1 MTKAPSVVFA
11 GGGTAGHINPMLA
24 IARALRELEPNVRIL
39 TLGTADKMEAEL
51 VPAAGFEIEFIPRAP
66 MPRSLSKDTL
76 SFPAKLVGGIKRVA
90 TLLREREADV
100 AVGVGGYVCSPLYLA
115 AAQAKVPIVIHEAN
129 ARPGWANK
137 LGGRFSAFSGVAFAN
152 TPFKGAQLVGMPMKE
167 EIAHLDR
174 AAQRREARLRLGL
187 DPDKPTLIVTGGSL
201 GAASLNKAVAEN
213 IESFAQ
219 ANFQVLHITGK
230 TKAIL
235 DDAGK
240 PVVAP
245 NYIQIEFSNGMQDVY
260 AAADLLMVR
269 SGAATVSEIAAVG
282 LPAVFVPLPHGNGE
296 QGLNAAT
303 LVEAEAALL
312 VEDSQVTGEWFAQTI
327 PALMN
332 DPQRLEAMAAR
343 AYELGIRDAAQ
354 VMAAKILELAREHR
368 AARDAQEAARDSQTT
383 TDRKNS

>member
-66 MPRSLSKDTL
+66 MPRSLSKDAL

-137 LGGRFSAFSGVAFAN
+137 LGGRFAAFSGVAFAN

-187 DPDKPTLIVTGGSL
+187 DPEKPTLIVTGGSL

-213 IESFAQ
+213 IASFAQ

-235 DDAGK
+235 DEEGK
-240 PVVAP
+240 PVSAP
-245 NYIQIEFSNGMQDVY
+245 NYIQLEFSNGMQDVY

-303 LVEAEAALL
+303 LVDADAALL

-368 AARDAQEAARDSQTT
+368 AARDSHEARQTT
-383 TDRKNS
+383 NTRKNS